1 MHTQYVID
9 GSRRTC
15 QFPSLRATRN
25 LSPKIFVF
33 RESHAYVVEAEEV
46 ALGRDDLAGEL
57 DGGLLA
63 VADAEEDAQQ
73 LGVGEGAG
81 PGLEQ
86 SLARAELR
94 WELLYGVA
102 SSFQDYGVIGTVGY
116 GLQAASL
123 GGIEVLRL

>member
-1 MHTQYVID
+1 MAID
-9 GSRRTC
+9 GSSRTC
-15 QFPSLRATRN
+15 RLPPPRTARN
-25 LSPKIFVF
+25 VSPGVFVF
-33 RESHAYVVEAEEV
+33 SVVDAYVVEAEEV

-63 VADAEEDAQQ
+63 VADAEEDAEQ

-94 WELLYGVA
+94 RELLYGVA

-123 GGIEVLRL
+123 GGIEVLRF